1 MRHQACSGTSLTAA
15 GLVSAAFGLAT
26 IPSRPAGGHLADRIG
41 RRPAIVLGLCGY
53 AVAQPAIAA
62 SASLA
67 TGAMGAGLLAAVLG
81 RWDLRRL
88 FVTDAA
94 TYLAA
99 QC

>member
-1 MRHQACSGTSLTAA
+1 MLRNEPDGRRA
-15 GLVSAAFGLAT
+15 GQRRLRARDD
-26 IPSRPAGGHLADRIG
+26 PSRPAGGHLADRIG

-94 TYLAA
+94 TCLAA